1 MVQKYL
7 GLKHEYGIVDCI
19 ELIRLFYKNEL
30 GIEFPLP
37 SYPHSRAWLKHFST
51 DHVDR
56 WASTCALKVKLTDA
70 ENYDV
75 IAFKSLNSNL
85 VMHFGLFLKPT
96 QILHIEEGGVSRIET
111 LSDYWVK
118 RIYALYR
125 HESMVQ

>member
-7 GLKHEYGIVDCI
+7 SKKHQYGEFDCI

-30 GIEFPLP
+30 DIDFPLP
-37 SYPHSRAWLKHFST
+37 TYPKSRDWMKHFST
-51 DHVDR
+51 DNVDG
-56 WASTCALKVKLTDA
+56 WDSTCAVKVKLTEA

-75 IAFKSLNSNL
+75 IAFKSTRSNL
-85 VMHFGLFLKPT
+85 IIHFGLFLKPT
-96 QILHIEEGGVSRIET
+96 QMLHIEEGGVSVVET

-118 RIYALYR
+118 RIHSLYR